1 MSPLAETILFIFGM
15 VAVGYGV
22 GWSGA
27 LKQSAG
33 DALSDFVFMVA
44 VPLLLFRTMAQIEFG
59 GSLPWLLWFS
69 YFGAIAVT
77 WTVSHVAIRSVFG
90 RDARAGVVAGLS
102 ASFSNLVLLGIPFML
117 GVLGQEGFAIL
128 SLIVAVHLPIMMAI
142 SIVLYEWAVRR
153 DSPDP
158 SSSVRPLELLKA
170 FAKRLF
176 SNPLIV
182 GILAGLIWGQTGLEL
197 PALLVRMVDAL
208 AGVAG
213 PVALFAMG
221 MGLRKFGISGN
232 VRPALVVSALK
243 LFLMPAT
250 ALSLAL
256 LFELPPLTAKVV
268 VAAASLP
275 SGINPY
281 LVATKFGTGQ
291 ALASNAMTTATA
303 VAVVTTTFWLS
314 VANLVL

>member
-1 MSPLAETILFIFGM
+1 MSAFVETILYIFGM

-27 LKQSAG
+27 LKPDAG

-44 VPLLLFRTMAQIEFG
+44 VPLLLFRTMAQVGFSG
-59 GSLPWLLWFS
+59 DLPWLLWIC
-69 YFGAIAVT
+69 YFGAISVT
-77 WTVSHVAIRSVFG
+77 WAAAHLTIRLIFG
-90 RDARAGVVAGLS
+90 RDTRAGVVAGLS
-102 ASFSNLVLLGIPFML
+102 SSFSNLVLLGIPFMFGL
-117 GVLGQEGFAIL
+117 FGKEGFAIL
-128 SLIVAVHLPIMMAI
+128 SLLIAVHLPIMMAV

-153 DSPDP
+153 DLVDASQPF
-158 SSSVRPLELLKA
+158 RPMDLLA
-170 FAKRLF
+170 VFLRRLF
-176 SNPLIV
+176 SNPLIL
-182 GILAGLIWGQTGLEL
+182 GILAGLAWGQTGADL
-197 PALLVRMVDAL
+197 PSLVVRMIDAL

-213 PVALFAMG
+213 PVALIAMG
-221 MGLRKFGISGN
+221 LGLRKFGISGN
-232 VRPALVVSALK
+232 VRPALAVSALK

-256 LFELPPLTAKVV
+256 LFGLPPLTAKVV

-281 LVATKFGTGQ
+281 LIATKFGTGQ
-291 ALASNAMTTATA
+291 ALASNTMTTATVIA
-303 VAVVTTTFWLS
+303 VLTTTLWLY

>member
-27 LKQSAG
+27 LKQNAG

-44 VPLLLFRTMAQIEFG
+44 VPLLLFRTMAQVEFG
-59 GSLPWLLWFS
+59 GSLPWLLWLT
-69 YFGAIAVT
+69 YFGAIAAT
-77 WTVSHVAIRSVFG
+77 WTASHGAVRTIFG
-90 RDARAGVVAGLS
+90 RDTRAGVVAGLS

-128 SLIVAVHLPIMMAI
+128 SLIIAVHLPTMMAV

-153 DSPDP
+153 DTTDVSHT
-158 SSSVRPLELLKA
+158 VRPVDLLGV
-170 FAKRLF
+170 FVNRLF
-176 SNPLIV
+176 TNPLIV
-182 GILAGLIWGQTGLEL
+182 GILAGVAWGQTGLEL
-197 PALLVRMVDAL
+197 PGLVVRMVDAL

-232 VRPALVVSALK
+232 VRPALVVSVLK

-250 ALSLAL
+250 ALLLAL

-275 SGINPY
+275 SGSTPISLQPSS
-281 LVATKFGTGQ
+281 GQ
-291 ALASNAMTTATA
+291 GRRWRPTQ
-303 VAVVTTTFWLS
+303 
-314 VANLVL
+314 

>member
-27 LKQSAG
+27 LKSNAG

-44 VPLLLFRTMAQIEFG
+44 VPLLLFRTMAQVEFG
-59 GSLPWLLWFS
+59 GSLPWFLWFT

-77 WTVSHVAIRSVFG
+77 WTASHVAIRSIFT
-90 RDARAGVVAGLS
+90 RDTRAGVVAGLS

-117 GVLGQEGFAIL
+117 GVLGQDGFAIL
-128 SLIVAVHLPIMMAI
+128 SLLIAVHLPTMMAV
-142 SIVLYEWAVRR
+142 SIVLYEWALRQ
-153 DSPDP
+153 DSTDV
-158 SSSVRPLELLKA
+158 SQSVQPVELLKV
-170 FAKRLF
+170 FVNRLV

-182 GILAGLIWGQTGLEL
+182 GILAGVVWGQTGLEL
-197 PALLVRMVDAL
+197 PGLLVRMVDAL

-221 MGLRKFGISGN
+221 LGLRKFGISGN
-232 VRPALVVSALK
+232 VRPALVVSTLK

-250 ALSLAL
+250 ALLLAL

-303 VAVVTTTFWLS
+303 VAVVTTTFWLF
-314 VANLVL
+314 VANIVF